1 MKFLLIHKMKT
12 VNLSKKILLICQAK
26 VLLIYQMKTVNFTHK
41 ILLLKCQ
48 IGKRLI
54 FNLLIY
60 KTKAVTLWHKDFFLS
75 KRFWHWMH
83 AI

>member
-1 MKFLLIHKMKT
+1 MKT

-48 IGKRLI
+48 IGKWLI

-60 KTKAVTLWHKDFFLS
+60 KTKAVTLWHKDFFYQ
-75 KRFWHWMH
+75 KGFGTECTP
-83 AI
+83 